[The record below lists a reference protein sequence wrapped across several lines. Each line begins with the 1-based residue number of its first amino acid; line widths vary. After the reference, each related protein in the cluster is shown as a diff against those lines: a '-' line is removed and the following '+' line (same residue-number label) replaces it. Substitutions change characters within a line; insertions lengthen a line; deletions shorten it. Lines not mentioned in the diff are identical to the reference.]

1 MNRLTNQEIYQLKD
15 KISKVCRVSKSSISL
30 FGNNKFEIHNVDE
43 SDARRI
49 QQILSK
55 EPEFKEVMVTSG
67 KPDFSKLDFKRGI
80 SAPKQFKNVIGTFLK
95 EGKEMNLN
103 ETASLTASID
113 SIWQEMNKLSNNLS
127 VLLDDAINQVD
138 QKLSEGDDHLYEFYK
153 DIAKSLDEYKTSVDR
168 LSTLTTDTL
177 DSYIDDELS
186 KYSDYDD
193 EIPEDNFLKGIGVD
207 NTFTDKEDT
216 NEI

>member
-30 FGNNKFEIHNVDE
+30 FDNNKFEIHNVDE

-67 KPDFSKLDFKRGI
+67 KTNFSKLDFKRGMPT
-80 SAPKQFKNVIGTFLK
+80 PKQFKNVIGTFLK

-103 ETASLTASID
+103 ETANLTASLN

-127 VLLDDAINQVD
+127 LLLDDAINQVD

-168 LSTLTTDTL
+168 LSTLTADTL

-186 KYSDYDD
+186 KYSSYDD
-193 EIPEDNFLKGIGVD
+193 EIPEDDFLKGIGVD
-207 NTFTDKEDT
+207 NTFTDEEDT

>member
-30 FGNNKFEIHNVDE
+30 FDNNKFEIHNVDE

-67 KPDFSKLDFKRGI
+67 KTNFSKLDFKRGMP
-80 SAPKQFKNVIGTFLK
+80 SPKQFKNVIGTFLK
-95 EGKEMNLN
+95 EEKEMNLN
-103 ETASLTASID
+103 ETANLTASLD

-186 KYSDYDD
+186 KYSNYDD
-193 EIPEDNFLKGIGVD
+193 EIPEDDFLKGIGVD
-207 NTFTDKEDT
+207 NTFTDEEDT